1 MDLQQFEILENKIS
15 QTINTI
21 QQLKQENRDLQKRL
35 QALQEENQ
43 EKDKKLGTLQEEMQK
58 LKDHP
63 QESQQFKTR
72 EEEIR
77 SKVEKMLA
85 KLEELQLQY

>member
-15 QTINTI
+15 QAISAI
-21 QQLKQENRDLQKRL
+21 QKLKHENRDLQQRL
-35 QALQEENQ
+35 EAVQAENR
-43 EKDKKLGTLQEEMQK
+43 EKDKLLGARQEELQK
-58 LKDHP
+58 IKENA
-63 QESQQFKTR
+63 QESQQFKVR

-85 KLEELQLQY
+85 KLEELQY

>member
-1 MDLQQFEILENKIS
+1 MDLQKLEVLENKVS
-15 QTINTI
+15 QAINAV
-21 QQLKQENRDLQKRL
+21 QKLKQENRELQTQV
-35 QALQEENQ
+35 QALQKENQ
-43 EKDKKLGTLQEEMQK
+43 EKDAQLVALREEMQK
-58 LKDHP
+58 LKDNA
-63 QESQQFKTR
+63 QESHQFKAR

>member
-15 QTINTI
+15 QAISAI
-21 QQLKQENRDLQKRL
+21 QKLKQENRDLQQRL
-35 QALQEENQ
+35 EAVQAENR
-43 EKDKKLGTLQEEMQK
+43 EKDKLLGARQEELQK
-58 LKDHP
+58 IKENA
-63 QESQQFKTR
+63 QESQQFKVR

-85 KLEELQLQY
+85 KLEELQY

>member
-15 QTINTI
+15 QAISMI
-21 QQLKQENRDLQKRL
+21 QKLKQENGELQKRVETL
-35 QALQEENQ
+35 QEETQEKDKMLGALQEELQ
-43 EKDKKLGTLQEEMQK
+43 QMKDNA
-58 LKDHP
+58 

-85 KLEELQLQY
+85 RLEEL

>member
-15 QTINTI
+15 QAISAI
-21 QQLKQENRDLQKRL
+21 QKLKQENRELEKRL
-35 QALQEENQ
+35 QALREENQ
-43 EKDKKLGTLQEEMQK
+43 EKDKMLGALQEEIQK
-58 LKDHP
+58 LKDNT

>member
-15 QTINTI
+15 QAISTI
-21 QQLKQENRDLQKRL
+21 QKLKQENAELQKRIV
-35 QALQEENQ
+35 ALQEASQ
-43 EKDKKLGTLQEEMQK
+43 EKDRKFGALQEEMQK
-58 LKDHP
+58 LTDHA
-63 QESQQFKTR
+63 QESQQSKAR

>member
-15 QTINTI
+15 QAISTI
-21 QQLKQENRDLQKRL
+21 QKLKQENSELQKRIL
-35 QALQEENQ
+35 SLQEESQ
-43 EKDKKLGTLQEEMQK
+43 EKDKEFGALQAEMQK
-58 LKDHP
+58 LKDHA
-63 QESQQFKTR
+63 QESQQSKTR

>member
-15 QTINTI
+15 QAIGTI
-21 QQLKQENRDLQKRL
+21 QKLKQENRELQQRCEAL
-35 QALQEENQ
+35 QAENQ
-43 EKDKKLGTLQEEMQK
+43 EKDKQLGALQEEMQK
-58 LKDHP
+58 VKANT
-63 QESQQFKTR
+63 QESQQFKVR
-72 EEEIR
+72 EEEVR

>member
-1 MDLQQFEILENKIS
+1 MDLQKFEILENKIS
-15 QTINTI
+15 EAISLI
-21 QQLKQENRDLQKRL
+21 QKLRQENRELQTQVQTLQK
-35 QALQEENQ
+35 ENQ
-43 EKDKKLGTLQEEMQK
+43 DKDAQLGALREEVQK
-58 LKDHP
+58 LKDNA
-63 QESQQFKTR
+63 QESHQFKAR